1 MIIGFLIIL
10 LASFFLGTFGLGMK
24 YNKPLAWE
32 AFWGIHAITG
42 MVIIPTVIA
51 LIFVP
56 DLWQSISLAPS
67 DAIYKGVLFG
77 FIWGIGGVLFGLS
90 VKYVGVSLTYGVVM
104 GTTGAIGALVPLFQM
119 PDFASK
125 AGFPFILAGVAVMLV
140 GVTIVAMAGIRREKM
155 VAASGDKIEGV
166 KSGKEFWKGIVIVII
181 SGVFSAFINI
191 GFANA
196 GPVAKSA
203 ELLGAHPFAAGFAS
217 WVVVLWGAIALNMAY
232 SVVLL
237 TKNKSWK
244 TFSLPKSG
252 NAYKWAILSAV
263 LWFGS
268 LGIYGIG
275 AAKMGE
281 LGTVIGWPV
290 FVGLSLIFSNY
301 WAIRAGEWKGA
312 KKPLQIMGGGI
323 VILMVATVILAYAS
337 TMS

>member
-32 AFWGIHAITG
+32 AFWGIHAISG

-51 LIFVP
+51 LIVVP
-56 DLWQSISLAPS
+56 NLWQSIALAPS

-119 PDFASK
+119 SDFASK
-125 AGFPFILAGVAVMLV
+125 ASFQFILAGVAVMLV

-155 VAASGDKIEGV
+155 LAASGNKIEGV
-166 KSGKEFWKGIVIVII
+166 KSGKEFRKGIVIVII

-196 GPVAKSA
+196 GAVAESA
-203 ELLGAHPFAAGFAS
+203 ELQGAHPFASGFAA
-217 WVVVLWGAIALNMAY
+217 WVVVLWGAIAFNLAY

-237 TKNKSWK
+237 TKNKSWR

-275 AAKMGE
+275 AAKMGD

-312 KKPLQIMGGGI
+312 KKPLLIMGSGI
-323 VILMVATVILAYAS
+323 AILMVATVILAYAS
-337 TMS
+337 SMS

>member
-1 MIIGFLIIL
+1 MIIGFLIVL
-10 LASFFLGTFGLGMK
+10 FASFLLGTFGLGMK

-32 AFWGIHAITG
+32 AFWGVHAITG
-42 MVIIPTVIA
+42 MLIIPTIIA

-56 DLWQSISLAPS
+56 DLWQSIALAPS

-90 VKYVGVSLTYGVVM
+90 VQYVGVSLTYGIVM
-104 GTTGAIGALVPLFQM
+104 GTTGAIGAIVPLVQI

-125 AGFPFILAGVAVMLV
+125 ASFPFILIGVAVMLA
-140 GVTIVAMAGIRREKM
+140 GVSIVAIAGIRREKM
-155 VAASGDKIEGV
+155 VAATGKIIEGV

-191 GFANA
+191 GFASA
-196 GPVAKSA
+196 APVVKSA
-203 ELLGAHPFAAGFAS
+203 EALGAHPFTAGFAA
-217 WVVVLWGAIALNMAY
+217 WVVVLWGAIAFNLTY
-232 SVVLL
+232 SVVFL

-244 TFSLPKSG
+244 TFALPKSG
-252 NAYKWAILSAV
+252 KAYKWAILSAI

-301 WAIRAGEWKGA
+301 WAIKAGEWKGA
-312 KKPLQIMGGGI
+312 EKFYKILIPGI
-323 VILMVATVILAYAS
+323 LVLIIATIILSIAK
-337 TMS
+337 